1 MSATKPTSLG
11 RDVYRSVLRAF
22 RRLENAALG
31 RFTGPHERN
40 ESVLRE
46 LNPVYNRFLINRV
59 KKSVDSVENLK
70 TLRGSRWGS
79 IYGFHGKES
88 LRCELHTAN
97 SEAVVEEEDKTRDI
111 PGFGQETEADN
122 GGSEEVLQ
130 WIKNEPGDSHV
141 PADEVSIALSLT
153 ENADSDT
160 SKLKG
165 RVREAEVWFKN
176 PDWKDWT
183 IIFNDDHTFKIEIA
197 KERKPKDA
205 GAKSASWTFVRE
217 PSTPRQVY
225 DAVRHVA
232 LEASEEDLEKSFHVL
247 KLIHFRA
254 EQLEQ
259 IAVQEKENY
268 QKSQEMLDGLKAAKD
283 GQEAAGLIK
292 ALSELWLHPAD
303 QGLQYL
309 FQAGSAALGRRI
321 WVDALRHFNEAIERD
336 PTVAEAW
343 NRRAVC
349 NFEANRLD
357 SSLWDIEQVLK
368 REPRHFGAISGK
380 ANVYKFKR
388 EPEKELEALR
398 ELLAII
404 PSDQTAKNRIEAI
417 EAELS
422 GAAKTILDA
431 EAEEV
436 IATVDETTDT
446 STVEG
451 EQKET
456 AKAEAEAPK

>member
-1 MSATKPTSLG
+1 LG
-11 RDVYRSVLRAF
+11 RDLYRSVIRGF
-22 RRLENAALG
+22 RRLENAALS
-31 RFTGPHERN
+31 RFSGPHERS

-46 LNPVYNRFLINRV
+46 FNPVYNRFLLNRV

-70 TLRGSRWGS
+70 SLRGSRWGS
-79 IYGFHGKES
+79 IYGFHGKEC
-88 LRCELHTAN
+88 LRCETA
-97 SEAVVEEEDKTRDI
+97 SPSGGDSVEDETRTI
-111 PGFGQETEADN
+111 PGFGQE
-122 GGSEEVLQ
+122 EETTAPDEVLLQ

-141 PADEVSIALSLT
+141 PADEVSIELSLT
-153 ENADSDT
+153 ENASGDPT
-160 SKLKG
+160 NLKG

-183 IIFNDDHTFKIEIA
+183 VSFQDDHTFKIEIG
-197 KERKPKDA
+197 KEEKPRADKGSKA
-205 GAKSASWTFVRE
+205 ASWTFLRE
-217 PSTPRQVY
+217 PASPRQVY
-225 DAVRHVA
+225 DALRQVA
-232 LEASEEDLEKSFHVL
+232 LGASEEDLERSFHVL
-247 KLIHFRA
+247 KLVHFRA

-259 IAVQEKENY
+259 IGVTEKEHY
-268 QKSQEMLDGLKAAKD
+268 VKSQEMLDKLKLAKD

-309 FQAGSAALGRRI
+309 FQAGAAALGRRI

-357 SSLWDIEQVLK
+357 SSLWDIEQTLK

-422 GAAKTILDA
+422 GKTILDA

-436 IATVDETTDT
+436 IATVDETQATPPE
-446 STVEG
+446 TVET
-451 EQKET
+451 KEA
-456 AKAEAEAPK
+456 AKAEIADKP